1 LETVEGRLD
10 KSDNRFTQLEAS
22 IGRKIDEARAQLDAK
37 IDTVDR
43 KLVETRAHLGVKIEA
58 VDTRVTQVYDAVI
71 ALTSHEKQNRKDH
84 QRFDNKLD
92 DHDVRIL
99 ALEHRARRHRRK
111 GGH

>member
-1 LETVEGRLD
+1 MSDTPMPETLETLAA
-10 KSDNRFTQLEAS
+10 KMTQLSETVQTGFGQTDARFRS
-22 IGRKIDEARAQLDAK
+22 I
-37 IDTVDR
+37 DR
-43 KLVETRAHLGVKIEA
+43 KLDEMRAQLGVKIEA

-99 ALEHRARRHRRK
+99 ALEHRTPRKRRK
-111 GGH
+111 GGL